1 MKTRRSRLVRCL
13 AIISLTFPLL
23 ATGSCLTIAQQSVI
37 EGTFDAVTPL
47 IVARLREELGLPPL
61 ADDGASGWQ
70 SGGSSTPYD
79 SQPGT

>member
-1 MKTRRSRLVRCL
+1 MKTRRSRLVRWS
-13 AIISLTFPLL
+13 AIVGLTFPLL

-37 EGTFDAVTPL
+37 EGAFDAITPL

-61 ADDGASGWQ
+61 TDDSTSGWQ

-79 SQPGT
+79 SQPGV